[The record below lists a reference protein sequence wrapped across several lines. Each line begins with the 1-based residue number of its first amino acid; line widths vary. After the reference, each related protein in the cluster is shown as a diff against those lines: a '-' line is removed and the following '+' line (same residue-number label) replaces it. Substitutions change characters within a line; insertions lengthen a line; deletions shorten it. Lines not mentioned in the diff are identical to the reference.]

1 MNILMILDHEFP
13 PDIRVENEIEAL
25 TSQGHHIHVACYTLT
40 KRTTEEKNNSV
51 TIHRK
56 KISELVYKSS
66 VGALKFPFYFN
77 FWRKFLHQLFSDN
90 KFDAIHV
97 HDLPMAKIGYEFT
110 SKYNIPF
117 ILDLHENWPAL
128 LNISTHTKSFLGKL
142 LSSKSQWEKYEI
154 EYCTKADYIIVVVE
168 EAKTRLIKLGIDPDK
183 IKVVSNTLN
192 FNHFELPTTKP
203 DEKYFSMLY
212 AGGITKHR
220 GLQYVIKGLKHIKKT
235 DKTIRMWI
243 LGSGSY
249 TDYLKELSIE
259 EGVEE
264 QVIFTGWKSYKEMQE
279 YFGKADV
286 CLIPHLK
293 SDHTDST
300 IPHKLF
306 QYMYAGKPIIASD
319 CAPIERIV
327 NETKSGLIYRY
338 DNPKEFAEKVAFYI
352 ARKNKNPLEKGK
364 QAVKEKYNW
373 TKDSQIL
380 TSIYKI
386 NNG

>member
-1 MNILMILDHEFP
+1 MILDHEFP

-25 TSQGHHIHVACYTLT
+25 TSKGHHIHIACYTFSDANAEE
-40 KRTTEEKNNSV
+40 RTNSV
-51 TIHRK
+51 SIHRK
-56 KISELVYKSS
+56 KISKFIYKSS
-66 VGALKFPFYFN
+66 VGVLKFPFYFN
-77 FWRKFLHQLFSDN
+77 FWRTYLNQLFIKN

-97 HDLPMAKIGYEFT
+97 HDLPLASIGYEFA

-117 ILDLHENWPAL
+117 TLDLHENWPAL

-142 LSSKSQWEKYEI
+142 LSSDSQWKKYEI
-154 EYCTKADYIIVVVE
+154 EYCKKADHVIVVVN
-168 EAKTRLIKLGIDPDK
+168 EAKTRLIKLGINPDK

-192 FNHFELPTTKP
+192 FSHFELPTTQP
-203 DEKYFSMLY
+203 DDNFFSMLY

-220 GLQYVIKGLKHIKKT
+220 GLQYVIKGMKHIRET
-235 DKTIRMWI
+235 DKAIRLWV

-249 TDYLKELSIE
+249 TEHLKELAKS

-264 QVIFTGWKSYKEMQE
+264 QVLFPGWKSYKEMQE

-286 CLIPHLK
+286 CLIPHVK

-306 QYMYAGKPIIASD
+306 QYMYAGKPIIVSD

-338 DNPKEFAEKVAFYI
+338 DNPKEFAEKVNVFI
-352 ARKNKNPLEKGK
+352 DRKNEYSAERGTH
-364 QAVKEKYNW
+364 AVNEKYNW

-380 TSIYKI
+380 TSIYK
-386 NNG
+386 N